1 MKDQYS
7 FSLHPIT
14 KNLTIMLKR
23 ILFLAI
29 ISIVAAS
36 TTRAQVTTSS
46 ITGVILSEKNEP
58 LAGATIVATHVPT
71 GSKYTTTSQTSG
83 RFSFPNIAPG
93 GPYTITATFVGLNQ
107 YQKTDIMAPLGDK
120 YDISIQLT
128 SATKELE
135 TVVVSGTRSAVQ
147 KTGASTNISRRQ
159 IITVPN
165 ASRGLTGLTKLTPQA
180 NGNSFAGMN
189 QRYNNITIDGS
200 VFNNNFGRSGDGMV
214 PGGSASA
221 ISIDALDQIQVN
233 IAPFDVRQA
242 GFVGG
247 GINAV
252 TRRGTNN
259 WYATAYT
266 YFKPESFYG
275 TKVKDRKVDNSN
287 LSSNVYGASIGGAI
301 IKNKLFFFINAE
313 KEKSTRPGQ
322 TWLAKRPGKNDG
334 NPLVTPVLAT
344 DLDNLSAFLKKEYSY
359 ETGGYEGYNFGVDN
373 YKVLGRLDWNIS
385 DKHRLTLRY
394 TQSETNDDD
403 QVNTS
408 SSIGS
413 RISNG
418 RRGTQ
423 TGGLA
428 YENTNFLNNTTVKSG
443 VVELNSAFS
452 DKISNQL
459 IASYTDNQ
467 PKRIPNSDASFVDIM
482 RAGDPNN
489 VYISFGTDLFSY
501 KNYIVDRAFNAAE
514 NITFNLGKHNVT
526 FGGSFDHMEFQNSF
540 TSGSGGGYYRY
551 ASLQD
556 FLDKKAPVVFAV
568 SYDPNNRLGIN
579 VPSAKFNQLG
589 IYLQDIWSVNNNF
602 KLTYGLRVDRPSY
615 PYKPQRNPALEAL
628 TFKDENGNDEKFDV
642 SKFPD
647 SKLLISPRVG
657 FTYDVEGN
665 KSLIVRGGTGIFT
678 GRIPFIWLVNQVGDN
693 GVVRAQ
699 YMASGA
705 ELASIK
711 YSTDRT
717 TYIPANPPAVGTT
730 IPSGSSYSA
739 TVKDFKMP
747 QVWRTN
753 LAFDKK
759 IATNTIVSL
768 EAIYTKI
775 INNVYYRNANL
786 GTQAGTLGGSA
797 DKRPIYN
804 RRFNAGMDQMN
815 VLDNINK
822 GMSFAITPMIQ
833 RTFTNGWE
841 ASLAYTYT
849 FAQDVAIGSSD
860 QAGSGWTTNQIAGN
874 PNRPELGYSNYSIPH
889 RIVGSASYKFDYLNK
904 KMATTIGLYY
914 SGMSQDRYSYRY
926 GGDINGDN
934 ASNDIIYIPKN
945 ASEIN
950 FAPTFV
956 SGGVTYTAQQQSD
969 AFFAF
974 IENDSYLK
982 KHKGQYMD
990 RYGATLP
997 WNHTVDLRILQD
1009 FYVTAAGKKHTIQ
1022 VSADFTNLLNLLNK
1036 DWGYKYSYN
1045 FGGFQDQPI
1054 LGLVS
1059 GFNKANPLYTFNPS
1073 GATKVYQPDYT
1084 TRSTWGLVLGVRY
1097 IFN

>member
-1 MKDQYS
+1 
-7 FSLHPIT
+7 
-14 KNLTIMLKR
+14 MLKR
-23 ILFLAI
+23 FFVIAIAFLAGYPA
-29 ISIVAAS
+29 IS
-36 TTRAQVTTSS
+36 QVTTGS
-46 ITGVILSEKNEP
+46 ISGVVLTDNNSP
-58 LAGATIVATHVPT
+58 LVGASVVAIHESTN
-71 GSKYTTTSQTSG
+71 SRYTTISQAGG
-83 RFSFPNIAPG
+83 RFSLPNVAPG
-93 GPYTITATFVGLNQ
+93 GPYTIQVSYVGLTE
-107 YQKTDIMAPLGDK
+107 YKKTDITVPLGDK
-120 YDISIQLT
+120 YDITIQLS
-128 SATKELE
+128 SAAKELE
-135 TVVVSGTRSAVQ
+135 TVVVSSTRSGIQ

-159 IITVPN
+159 VLNVPN
-165 ASRGLTGLTKLTPQA
+165 PARSITGLTKLTPQS

-221 ISIDALDQIQVN
+221 ISLDAIDQIQVN

-259 WYATAYT
+259 WYGTAYAF
-266 YFKPESFYG
+266 YKPESFYG
-275 TKVKDRKVDNSN
+275 TKVKNIKADNSD
-287 LSSNVYGASIGGAI
+287 LSSKVYGASIGGPI

-322 TWLAKRPGKNDG
+322 TWLARRPDNAS
-334 NPLVTPVLAT
+334 NPQVTPVLAS
-344 DLDNLSAFLKKEYSY
+344 DLDALSAFLKSQYNY
-359 ETGGYEGYNFGVDN
+359 ETGKYEAYNFEVDN
-373 YKVLGRLDWNIS
+373 YKILGRLDWNITE
-385 DKHRLTLRY
+385 KHRLTLRY

-418 RRGTQ
+418 RRGTPN
-423 TGGLA
+423 GGLA
-428 YENTNFLNNTTVKSG
+428 YENTNFLNNTIVKSG
-443 VVELNSAFS
+443 VIELNSVFS
-452 DKISNQL
+452 KTISNQL
-459 IASYTDNQ
+459 LASYTDNQ
-467 PKRIPNSDASFVDIM
+467 PKRIPNSEASFVDIM
-482 RAGDPNN
+482 RDANN

-501 KNYIVDRAFNAAE
+501 KNYIVDKAFNAAE
-514 NITFNLGKHNVT
+514 NVTFDFGKHNLTV
-526 FGGSFDHMEFQNSF
+526 GGSFDHMEFQNSF

-556 FLDKKAPVVFAV
+556 FLDKKAPIVFAV
-568 SYDPNNRLGIN
+568 SYDPNNPKSIN

-589 IYLQDIWSVNNNF
+589 LYVQDIWTPNNLF

-615 PYKPQRNPALEAL
+615 PYKPQRNPALEAVV
-628 TFKDENGNDEKFDV
+628 FKDENGLDERFDV
-642 SKFPD
+642 SQFPKAKF
-647 SKLLISPRVG
+647 LISPRVG

-665 KSLIVRGGTGIFT
+665 KTLIVRGGTGVFT

-699 YMASGA
+699 YQASTA
-705 ELASIK
+705 ELANIR
-711 YSTDRT
+711 YNPDRL
-717 TYIPANPPAVGTT
+717 TYIPANPPPVGTT

-747 QVWRTN
+747 QVWRSN
-753 LAFDKK
+753 LAFDKT
-759 IATNTIVSL
+759 IAKNTVIGL

-775 INNVYYRNANL
+775 INNIYYRNANL
-786 GTQAGTLGGSA
+786 GSTLGKLGGTA
-797 DKRPIYN
+797 DKRPIYTT
-804 RRFNAGMDQMN
+804 RLNANIAQMN

-822 GMSFAITPMIQ
+822 GMSFALTPSIQ
-833 RTFTNGWE
+833 KAFANGWE
-841 ASLAYTYT
+841 ASFAYTYT

-860 QAGSGWTTNQIAGN
+860 QAGSGWTTNQISGN
-874 PNRPELGYSNYSIPH
+874 PNSPELGNSNYSVPH
-889 RIVGSASYKFDYLNK
+889 RIVISTSYRFDYLNK
-904 KMATTIGLYY
+904 KMATTIGLFYAA
-914 SGMSQDRYSYRY
+914 SSQERFVYRY

-934 ASNDIIYIPKN
+934 ASNDIIYIPKD
-945 ASEIN
+945 ASEIK

-969 AFFAF
+969 AFFQYV
-974 IENDSYLK
+974 ENDRYLS

-997 WNHTVDLRILQD
+997 WIHNVDLRILQD
-1009 FYVTAAGKKHTIQ
+1009 FYLMAGGKKHTIQ
-1022 VSADFTNLLNLLNK
+1022 ASLDATNVLNMINK
-1036 DWGYKYSYN
+1036 NWGYRYSYN
-1045 FGGFQDQPI
+1045 FGGFQDQPL
-1054 LGLVS
+1054 LGLPS
-1059 GFNKANPLYTFNPS
+1059 AFDKANPTYTFNPA
-1073 GATKVYQPDYT
+1073 GPTQAYQPDFT
-1084 TRSTWGLVLGVRY
+1084 TRSTWGLQLGLRY